1 MQNYVLT
8 DAKICTAEKVIEGAI
23 AVENGSISAIGDI
36 AKSYQYLPHFHC
48 QSGDMIMPGFIDM
61 HIHGSKGCDVMDA
74 DIDSLETIT
83 SSLYA
88 QGVTSFLATTMTQSD
103 QAISNALKTV
113 AQFQKQSQSNKNMAN
128 ILGVHLE
135 GPFISPGKIGAQNPR
150 HLQLCSL
157 EKLNRWQHLSGN
169 NIKKITIA
177 PEITGA
183 DQIIHYS
190 VEKGIIASIG
200 HTACSAKIA
209 YQAIAKGC
217 TQATHLF
224 NAMSGMDHRNPGA
237 ATALL
242 MSKKIVAE
250 LIVDG
255 VHLANETV
263 RMVYEI
269 KGADHIILIT
279 DAISAQAYGQGVFS
293 LGGQKV
299 IVRNNEARLEN
310 GILAGSVLM
319 MNQALQNMRFYTG
332 CSMPALVKMTSLN
345 AAKSLFQFKKGDI
358 AVGMDAD
365 LVRLD
370 QHFQVQQV
378 YNS

>member
-8 DAKICTAEKVIEGAI
+8 DANICTSERVIEGSV
-23 AVENGSISAIGDI
+23 AVENGKIVAIGDI

-48 QSGDMIMPGFIDM
+48 QSGDMIMPGFIDI
-61 HIHGSKGCDVMDA
+61 HIHGSQGCDVMDA
-74 DIDSLETIT
+74 EMEALETIA
-83 SSLYA
+83 SSLYT

-103 QAISNALKTV
+103 QAISNALDTV
-113 AQFQKQSQSNKNMAN
+113 AQFQNQSHANKNMAN

-135 GPFISPGKIGAQNPR
+135 GPFISPQKMGAQNPEY
-150 HLQLCSL
+150 LQPCSV

-177 PEITGA
+177 PEIKAA
-183 DQIIHYS
+183 DQIIHYC
-190 VEKGIIASIG
+190 VENSIIASIG

-209 YQAIAKGC
+209 HQAIAKGC

-242 MSKKIVAE
+242 LSKKIVAE

-255 VHLANETV
+255 VHLADETV

-279 DAISAQAYGQGVFS
+279 DAISAQAYGEGIFS

-299 IVRNNEARLEN
+299 IVKNNDLFTRKLNYKIANFNRMN
-310 GILAGSVLM
+310 KFDNKCSQILIYRPEL
-319 MNQALQNMRFYTG
+319 
-332 CSMPALVKMTSLN
+332 
-345 AAKSLFQFKKGDI
+345 
-358 AVGMDAD
+358 
-365 LVRLD
+365 
-370 QHFQVQQV
+370 
-378 YNS
+378 